1 MSTVSVDAA
10 TRAST
15 LIEALPYMRAYRGKT
30 AVVKIGGAALDDE
43 VRSQSVAHDLALMAL
58 VGMRLVI
65 VHGGGPQVSAAMIDA
80 GIEPSFVDGLRVT
93 EPATM
98 EIVRRVLIGTINT
111 DLVARLSGA
120 GLQPVGLSGFDGTQI
135 RADRATG
142 TGGSSLGRVGHVR
155 EVSPALIT
163 SLLDDGYTPVIASV
177 APDDDGSALNVNADD
192 VAGAVAGA
200 LGAAKLIYL
209 TNVDGLYKDLGDE
222 GSLISEIKLD
232 ELEALAPRLS
242 TGMRP
247 KVDSAIAALH
257 AGVEKAH
264 ILDGRVEHALLL
276 EIFTDGGAGTLVLA

>member
-1 MSTVSVDAA
+1 
-10 TRAST
+10 
-15 LIEALPYMRAYRGKT
+15 
-30 AVVKIGGAALDDE
+30 
-43 VRSQSVAHDLALMAL
+43 
-58 VGMRLVI
+58 
-65 VHGGGPQVSAAMIDA
+65 
-80 GIEPSFVDGLRVT
+80 
-93 EPATM
+93 
-98 EIVRRVLIGTINT
+98 
-111 DLVARLSGA
+111 
-120 GLQPVGLSGFDGTQI
+120 
-135 RADRATG
+135 
-142 TGGSSLGRVGHVR
+142 
-155 EVSPALIT
+155 
-163 SLLDDGYTPVIASV
+163 
-177 APDDDGSALNVNADD
+177 D